1 MLEKTEAGFFFQI
14 MEKYISIVL
23 PCESTCKK
31 FTRIISVIKGKT
43 KKKKIEKKTKVFLF
57 YSETGKKNLSRFSYK
72 TETRRWKSELA
83 FYVVGKSFFLKRNS
97 GPSSAEN

>member
-1 MLEKTEAGFFFQI
+1 MDYFPSATMLEKTEAGFFFQI

-43 KKKKIEKKTKVFLF
+43 NKKKSKRKL
-57 YSETGKKNLSRFSYK
+57 
-72 TETRRWKSELA
+72 
-83 FYVVGKSFFLKRNS
+83 KSFYFTVKRVKKICHAFRIKLR
-97 GPSSAEN
+97 PDAEKVN